1 MPIFQKSVI
10 NDAKQDETLVAA
22 RFAKY
27 LEFKAKAEAIR
38 GFKEEEYQDGFLK
51 DIFENCLGYT
61 MKTTNPDS
69 YNLSREKKN
78 ETDGKKADGA
88 IYLNGEVVGVI
99 ELKDYKT
106 RNLDAVEA
114 QAFNY
119 HNSHANSKYIVIS
132 NFDELRFYIDKKTAY
147 EKFGLFGL
155 TYEEFRRLHLLLSFE
170 SLKDGLPI
178 ELKRKSLAFEAEITN
193 ALYKDYKTLRAVLF
207 EDLCAKNESVDKITL
222 IKATQKLIDRLIFI
236 FFAEDTGL
244 IPSNSIA
251 KIIEIYNKNWEYNP
265 LYHYYKIYFDAID
278 QGNERAG
285 IRLGYN
291 GELFKKD
298 SFLDSLTISDA
309 TLNSFALKI
318 SNYDFKSDVSV
329 NILGHIFENS
339 LSELEELKAQ
349 IEGGEFN
356 VKKSKR
362 KKDGVFYTPEY
373 ITHYIVQNTLGK
385 LCDEYK
391 SKRKMDTKEELDAY
405 RAWLL
410 NLKILDP
417 ACGSGAFLNQALEFL
432 INEHKSLSAMY
443 HEVASKNKKSVTLL
457 DLDYQDSHILQ
468 NNLYGVDINEEAVE
482 IAKLSLWLRTA
493 KEGEKLVSLS
503 DKIKLGN
510 SLIDDKSISESAFV
524 WQEEF
529 SDVFAQGGFDVI
541 VGNPPYIRVQGLK
554 ANYEKEAAYYEQN
567 FESARA
573 NYDIYVLFMEKSF
586 GVLKRGGLL
595 SFILPHKFL
604 VSEFGYAIREFLA
617 KNRALKELLHFGS
630 NMVFDEAST
639 YTAITTLSHGN
650 EELRFAHIRPDELDK
665 PIAFDSISY
674 HKLSGDKWGLAND
687 KTNALLEK
695 LNSQPL
701 RVKDVFKK
709 IFVGLQTSADDI
721 YLIDGAQNGNVV
733 RGYSKSLERAVE
745 IEAGLT
751 KPMLKGEDI
760 ARYATLSNRYF
771 VIFPYIITDG
781 KAEPMSEE
789 YIKKSFPKG
798 YEYLK
803 ANEAGLRG
811 RENGKFDNP
820 KEWFLFSRQQGIS
833 GVEQEK
839 IITPD
844 IAFGSSMTLDNE
856 GFYHG
861 TTLYS
866 FIKSDDYKEDYKFY
880 LAILNSSLMW
890 FFIQQTSTELRGGYF
905 RFKTKYLEPFP
916 LPKLENIDDQKPF
929 VEKVDL
935 ILELNCEL
943 SNAKADFNDYAK
955 HILKISK
962 LPQKLSGI
970 EKLDFDEFLTE
981 LKKQKVNTN
990 DINIFKSL
998 KAMFEEIK
1006 AKKSTIEA
1014 MDRELDRMVLKL
1026 YGVDAADVLG

>member
-10 NDAKQDETLVAA
+10 TNTKQDEALVAA
-22 RFAKY
+22 RFVKY
-27 LEFKAKAEAIR
+27 QEFKAKAEAIR

-106 RNLDAVEA
+106 RNLDAVES

-155 TYEEFRRLHLLLSFE
+155 TYEEFKRLHLLLSFE
-170 SLKDGLPI
+170 NIRDGLPL

-207 EDLCAKNESVDKITL
+207 EDLCVKNESVDKITL
-222 IKATQKLIDRLIFI
+222 IKATQKLLDRLIFI

-356 VKKSKR
+356 AKKSKR

-385 LCDEYK
+385 LCEEYK
-391 SKRKMDTKEELDAY
+391 SAHKLETKEELDAY

-604 VSEFGYAIREFLA
+604 VSEFGCGVREFLA
-617 KNRALKELLHFGS
+617 KNGALKELLHFGS

-674 HKLSGDKWGLAND
+674 DKLSGDKWGLADD

-721 YLIDGAQNGNVV
+721 YLIDGAQNGDVV

-745 IEAGLT
+745 IEAGIT
-751 KPMLKGEDI
+751 KPMLKGEDV
-760 ARYATLSNRYF
+760 ARYAALSNRYF
-771 VIFPYIITDG
+771 VIFPYIIEGG

-811 RENGKFDNP
+811 RENGKMD
-820 KEWFLFSRQQGIS
+820 KDGWFLYVYPKSLAEF
-833 GVEQEK
+833 EQEK
-839 IITPD
+839 IITSYMGN
-844 IAFGSSMTLDNE
+844 FSNMSLENGVL
-856 GFYHG
+856 YHN
-861 TTLYS
+861 TKCYS
-866 FIKSDDYKEDYKFY
+866 LIKGDDFAESYKFY
-880 LAILNSSLMW
+880 LAILNSSLFW
-890 FFIQQTSTELRGGYF
+890 FFIKHTSTEFRGGYF
-905 RFKTKYLEPFP
+905 TFATKQIEPFP
-916 LPKLENIDDQKPF
+916 LPKLENIDDQKLF

-935 ILELNCEL
+935 ILELNREL

-962 LPQKLSGI
+962 LPQKLNGV

-1006 AKKSTIEA
+1006 AKKSTIETT
-1014 MDRELDRMVLKL
+1014 DKELDRMVLKL
-1026 YGVDAADVLG
+1026 YGVDASDLS